1 MQNTCWHQWKLQSV
15 RHNAHWEGGLNQWAK
30 DWNQFQRLFLP
41 ILSCS
46 QPSLSSSLLVY
57 CHVTIS
63 LSSLHQHL
71 CLAQIIFK
79 WPQNGS
85 FDSLD
90 FPCLSC
96 FLVNVIMHVLS
107 HLYPS
112 CLVPI
117 TPCHVIMLRH
127 LFESLFVIYSFNE
140 IIN

>member
-1 MQNTCWHQWKLQSV
+1 MIEILFS
-15 RHNAHWEGGLNQWAK
+15 HNSFYHAHNFPHLACLHDLLEMPTIFSLST
-30 DWNQFQRLFLP
+30 
-41 ILSCS
+41 ILSCPH
-46 QPSLSSSLLVY
+46 PSLSSSLLVY

-79 WPQNGS
+79 WPHNGS

-90 FPCLSC
+90 VPCLSC

-107 HLYPS
+107 HLCPS

-127 LFESLFVIYSFNE
+127 LFESLFVIYCFNE
-140 IIN
+140 IMN